1 MVPFASSINAYFKL
15 EERGS
20 SIDQEIRAGT
30 SCFLTMS
37 YILLVNPQLLS
48 KLGVPATD
56 IVVSTAIAAGFGSLI
71 CGLFGNLPFGL
82 APGVGLSAYLTYGL
96 VLGDG
101 LSVKQAFTSCF
112 VAGVILLVLTVT
124 GVASIIMNLIPHA
137 VKVGTI
143 VGMGLQ
149 IALVGMTSI
158 DLIVSNNMTLVAL
171 GDVHNYKVW
180 MSLGSL
186 CLIGSLIHHHVK
198 GGILIGIFI
207 TSLLTW
213 IACSSFPTT
222 YVQIP
227 TLTMSIKDYISF
239 HDFDWRTSM
248 SAVMAFVFIGIIDV
262 SGVVFGMAKLANLGR
277 LLSGL

>member
-1 MVPFASSINAYFKL
+1 MIPFTSSIKSYFQL

-20 SIDQEIRAGT
+20 TIEQEIRAGT

-48 KLGVPATD
+48 KLGVPSTD
-56 IVVSTAIAAGFGSLI
+56 IVVSTAIAAGIGSLI

-124 GVASIIMNLIPHA
+124 GVASIIMSLIPHA

-149 IALVGMTSI
+149 IALVGMTSV
-158 DLIVSNNMTLVAL
+158 DLIVSNNMTLVTL

-180 MSLGSL
+180 TALVSL
-186 CLIGSLIHHHVK
+186 CLIGTLIHHDVK
-198 GGILIGIFI
+198 GGIMIGIFI
-207 TSLLTW
+207 TSLVTW
-213 IACSSFPTT
+213 VACSSFPTT
-222 YVQIP
+222 YVQVP
-227 TLTMSIKDYISF
+227 TLTMSIHDYLSF
-239 HDFDWRTSM
+239 HDFDWHTCA
-248 SAVMAFVFIGIIDV
+248 SAVLAFVFIGIIDV
-262 SGVVFGMAKLANLGR
+262 SGVVYGMAKLANLGR
-277 LLSGL
+277 

>member
-1 MVPFASSINAYFKL
+1 MVPFADSIKAYFKL

-20 SIDQEIRAGT
+20 TIEQEIRAGT

-149 IALVGMTSI
+149 IALVGMTSV

-180 MSLGSL
+180 MALGSL
-186 CLIGSLIHHHVK
+186 CLIGSLIHCHVK

-239 HDFDWRTSM
+239 HDFDWRTCV

-277 LLSGL
+277 